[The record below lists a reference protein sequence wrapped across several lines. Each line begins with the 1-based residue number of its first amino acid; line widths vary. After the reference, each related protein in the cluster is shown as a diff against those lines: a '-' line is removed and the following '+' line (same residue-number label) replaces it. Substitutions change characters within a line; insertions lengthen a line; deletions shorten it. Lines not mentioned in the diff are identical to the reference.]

1 VDGLSLELAR
11 GETAAMIGPNG
22 SGKTT
27 ALRLISGAAA
37 PDQGRIELD
46 GSDVTRA
53 TTANRVRLGIAR
65 TLQNA
70 SAFPEL
76 TALENVLVGRGP
88 CRRHGGL
95 GRSALATPQ
104 ARREQAAAEAAALE
118 ALALVGLER
127 EADVPTP
134 ELTTSQRRLVALAA
148 ALATEPQV
156 LLVDELASGAG
167 ADELDGLARA
177 VDRIRGRG
185 VAVLV
190 VEHNLSLVRRVAD
203 RVFVLAAGSLI
214 AEGSAAQ
221 VAASGA
227 VQEAY
232 LGTARL

>member
-1 VDGLSLELAR
+1 
-11 GETAAMIGPNG
+11 MP
-22 SGKTT
+22 
-27 ALRLISGAAA
+27 
-37 PDQGRIELD
+37 
-46 GSDVTRA
+46 

-65 TLQNA
+65 TLQNDLGLPGTDRA
-70 SAFPEL
+70 RERARRPRSLPPRTEAC
-76 TALENVLVGRGP
+76 GRT
-88 CRRHGGL
+88 
-95 GRSALATPQ
+95 ALATPQ

-127 EADVPTP
+127 EADVLTP

-156 LLVDELASGAG
+156 LLVDELAVGC
-167 ADELDGLARA
+167 R
-177 VDRIRGRG
+177 RGR
-185 VAVLV
+185 A
-190 VEHNLSLVRRVAD
+190 RRPGASGRPHPWPWRRRAASSSTISASFAASAD